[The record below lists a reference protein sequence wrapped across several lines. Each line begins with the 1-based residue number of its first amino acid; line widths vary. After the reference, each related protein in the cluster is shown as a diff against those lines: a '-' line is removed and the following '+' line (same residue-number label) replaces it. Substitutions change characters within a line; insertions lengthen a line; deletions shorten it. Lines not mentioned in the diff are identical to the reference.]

1 VFEAI
6 NNSTLL
12 MLLVIVG
19 ILIAFNLIMMAFAR
33 KNAERSPAKSRTIEP
48 SKAPSGLWREN
59 ADQIGVQIEE
69 FWREVS
75 ARTDDKTRKLTG
87 LIEEAD
93 QRIEELRRLSR
104 GEG

>member
-1 VFEAI
+1 MFEAI
-6 NNSTLL
+6 DSSTLL
-12 MLLVIVG
+12 LLLVIVG

-33 KNAERSPAKSRTIEP
+33 RKKEPPRARSEATEPPTI
-48 SKAPSGLWREN
+48 PSGLWRSG
-59 ADQIGVQIEE
+59 ADQIGVQLEE

-93 QRIEELRRLSR
+93 QRIEELRKLSH